1 MKKIVLAASLI
12 ASLTVSSFAQET
24 LTVISF
30 GGDYGKAQKKH
41 MIDPFVKQSGVK
53 VLFDTYKGGTAEIKA
68 QVDSGSIK
76 WDVIDID
83 YVDLEKACSEN
94 LLEIIDHSYLPK
106 GDDGVDAKDDFYPEA
121 LQSECAVGNIL
132 WSVAFAYN
140 DKYMGKSKPKNMADF
155 FNVKEIPGKRA
166 LRKRAQINLEWAL
179 IADGVAPKD
188 VYDVLETDAGIKRAF
203 AKLDTIKDSVI
214 WFDSWSQAPQ
224 LLNDGSVIL
233 AQAANG
239 RLTQFTVVWD
249 GQAFDLD
256 GWAIVKGTKNLELA
270 KKFIASSTSSV
281 PLSGMKD
288 VNYGPTRK
296 SGTKLLTAEEQN
308 KLPTAHLE
316 EGFKVDSG
324 FWSDYGTEL
333 NEKFN
338 AWLLKK

>member
-1 MKKIVLAASLI
+1 MKKIVLAASLV

-53 VLFDTYKGGTAEIKA
+53 VFFDDYKGGTAEIKA

-140 DKYMGKSKPKNMADF
+140 DKYMGKTKPKNMADF
-155 FNVKEIPGKRA
+155 FNVKKIPGKRA

-188 VYDVLETDAGIKRAF
+188 VYDVLETDEGIKRAF
-203 AKLDTIKDSVI
+203 AKLDTIKDSVV
-214 WFDSWSQAPQ
+214 WYESWSQAPQ
-224 LLNDGSVIL
+224 LLNDGSVVM

-239 RLTQFTVVWD
+239 RLSNFEIVWQ
-249 GQAFDLD
+249 GQAFDLG
-256 GWAIVKGTKNLELA
+256 GWAILKGSKKIEEAKEYIAFATKTKPLA
-270 KKFIASSTSSV
+270 
-281 PLSGMKD
+281 GMKD
-288 VNYGPTRK
+288 VNYGATRK
-296 SGTKLLTAEEQN
+296 SVKNLLTTEEQN